1 MELEQQ
7 QWTVGQTEYR
17 LPWKHRRLL
26 VLVLVMHRMEMGNH
40 QTETALVLLLHQ
52 RHLMLV
58 LVLLFHQRRLKMA
71 LLPRQRHL
79 MLVLLP
85 RQRRWWFGAPLRKE

>member
-58 LVLLFHQRRLKMA
+58 LLFHQRRLKMA